1 MNFKCFFSTVT
12 STVNNTLEH
21 DLISCVTTLPFQNKK
36 TTIRSSVKIFN
47 IKNKSIYELS
57 LHIIPD
63 HHIKLNNSEGK
74 DILRQ
79 LIETEKLI
87 EKIMNVS
94 KIEIVLT
101 STAVNPDQ
109 SSTIGNKTIDNSV
122 DRLIEI
128 ELDVQK

>member
-1 MNFKCFFSTVT
+1 
-12 STVNNTLEH
+12 
-21 DLISCVTTLPFQNKK
+21 
-36 TTIRSSVKIFN
+36 
-47 IKNKSIYELS
+47 
-57 LHIIPD
+57 
-63 HHIKLNNSEGK
+63 
-74 DILRQ
+74 

-94 KIEIVLT
+94 KIEIDLT